1 MTPPSRP
8 RRKRLAVVN
17 LVIAP
22 VVAGLLLLPIV
33 QRPALASPTLQPPG
47 RPSTVNFHLNLDNA
61 SATRALA
68 QEGAAPEGAAQESDG
83 DMPKTVQPKKEADSG
98 NAAAI
103 KKEKAPEDPFA
114 FVKDWPFWVI
124 VGGVVLVGA
133 AGYMLLRNSNDTGP
147 CNAAFDAGCF
157 GVR

>member
-1 MTPPSRP
+1 MTPSRP

-33 QRPALASPTLQPPG
+33 QRPALASPALQPSG

-61 SATRALA
+61 SATRVLA
-68 QEGAAPEGAAQESDG
+68 QEGAAQESDG
-83 DMPKTVQPKKEADSG
+83 DMPKTVEAKKKEADSG

-103 KKEKAPEDPFA
+103 KQEKPPEDPFA

-133 AGYMLLRNSNDTGP
+133 AGYMLLRNSNDSGP
-147 CNAAFDAGCF
+147 CNAAFTAGCF
-157 GVR
+157 GAR